1 MAPIQ
6 GGIIHIIIWS
16 RGVSTT
22 QRKGGF
28 GCVRDPGDPREELA
42 TVTSKIWLDKEGKKG
57 NQPAGL
63 REGLGPQLG
72 GRKSWERGTQAGG
85 SGSRGLGSWRG
96 GGHRAQGGASWP
108 AGGSG
113 AVKKLRVQKGWGLVS
128 IHTGLVRR
136 LRKDQTQTFW
146 DSGPQSSW
154 QTQAREQKHPEYQG
168 G

>member
-42 TVTSKIWLDKEGKKG
+42 TVTSKIWPDKEGKKG

-63 REGLGPQLG
+63 REGLEPQLG

-85 SGSRGLGSWRG
+85 SESRVWEAEEVEDIG
-96 GGHRAQGGASWP
+96 
-108 AGGSG
+108 
-113 AVKKLRVQKGWGLVS
+113 LRVEHHGQQEGQVL
-128 IHTGLVRR
+128 
-136 LRKDQTQTFW
+136 
-146 DSGPQSSW
+146 
-154 QTQAREQKHPEYQG
+154 
-168 G
+168 